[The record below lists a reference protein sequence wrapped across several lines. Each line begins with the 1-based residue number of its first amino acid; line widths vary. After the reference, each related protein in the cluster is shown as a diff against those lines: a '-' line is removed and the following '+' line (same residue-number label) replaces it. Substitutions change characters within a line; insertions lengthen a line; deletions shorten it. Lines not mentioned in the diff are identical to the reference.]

1 MPFLLRNLIAF
12 LVIWL
17 SASFSGYA
25 QVQNGTFENTSNFW
39 FITGHFPV
47 FGNSA
52 RANGGTYYAYTGTSA
67 DLSSPQQGTLYQNV
81 TIPSGLSSASLE
93 FYLWVSSDEDTS
105 GNWDVLQ
112 LQILNSAGTVMH
124 QAEAG
129 YYSNKDKAG
138 PLNSVTR
145 AYFKRTVSLNNYIG
159 QTIRIQFKST
169 VDNVKHTI
177 FRIDD
182 VALVTTQALPNLTPY
197 QPPGWSNKI
206 VISKTTGTNS
216 DDGTITSNDNVYV
229 DLAYINNGQA
239 QTQFD
244 PSASLYLDGNLVD
257 TYYATSKLQPSSYNT
272 RSDINLGKLSA
283 TNHTLEMIVDQPG
296 VITES
301 DESNSDNR
309 FLRQFTI
316 ASPPPPTVTR
326 VLATNNVDD
335 VVPAVDGQQTINVYG
350 NNYSYGGSFNVRLLW
365 TGDFRDLPSNQITQI
380 SATHF
385 QVTVNIGSN
394 PDNWKIIVTNSNGQ
408 VSADHNFTALP
419 HPVGFNLQQPT
430 FSDLSGVPTVN
441 LGWGESSYAE
451 GYEVLRDNVLIAQN
465 LPANS
470 RAYADNANLTRS
482 QAYTYKINAK
492 NRVGATLSNAGSI
505 TIPAANSPVLTITSP
520 DAGSYWPV
528 GSNISIT
535 WTLSGVTSGVTGLKL
550 SILNNG
556 VTAFGPYPLDKSAIT
571 YSWTVP
577 SNFVTSN
584 AVIKVETVGAVTSH
598 QVAFT
603 ATTLNP
609 TSPPVAVISLP
620 NYGTNYSPLPLN
632 RSIRFS
638 GAGSKGN
645 VTSYQWLFSDGGT
658 ATGAEVNHTFTHSL
672 TDGKG
677 TAKLTV
683 TSPTGSN
690 TASIQFSVKGAGN
703 NPNEA
708 KSLDPVNTATGAFL
722 LGFDVMPMAG
732 RGLPFLFQGY
742 YNSMSYRPATAD
754 LPAETPPGALGYGW
768 THSFETRI
776 EIPTPEDGVRVAMI
790 SFGDGHAEKYTM
802 ASGDTGWQA
811 EPGVWNQLTESL
823 EGRFSLLTR
832 SQLRHD
838 FDAFGKLDA
847 IVDRNGNKLD
857 IVWEDVAG
865 VRRIQKVVLPGGP
878 ADGSATRAVLFTYR
892 PATPTSLWKL
902 EDPMH
907 HFIEFTQNAAGDLV
921 SWTNERNHT
930 TRYTYDSLHQLETGI
945 DGKNQ
950 QFVRNYYNNDRRVW
964 KQEDPSLDVTL
975 FTYNFPNDTT
985 TNRLTTITRLAAPT
999 YAAGDDRNEVTV
1011 DVHDPKLRR
1020 VQQRVRLTPP
1030 PTETWLTESWAYD
1043 PVTND
1048 VISRINRRGKETKF
1062 GWSNGNLIRVE
1073 TPDGAVRTLDYG
1085 DSSNPTLPTLIT
1097 FPDSRVKE
1105 KREYDAIGNLTAVI
1119 FPYDATQP
1127 TKNKR
1132 SFTVD
1137 GYGQVKIKLDANG
1150 VSQSSEF
1157 NVWGRPY
1164 QFTDGETK
1172 VSLAEFDENGRLTAS
1187 INPLAHRVDSIF
1199 NEVGNLDRTEQADP
1213 NDPANPIVTALS
1225 YDDNEQLIQSTDP
1238 LLHHTYT
1245 HRDVHGRVWKSEDHD
1260 RNPVIH
1266 RFNAF
1271 GHAVETENA
1280 KGGITR
1286 RTFNFAG
1293 YLMSEASPA
1302 PSINVITYQRDENGN
1317 ATETLDGDGVRTTFE
1332 HDDMDRRVVTK
1343 RWRNATDFEQT
1354 RSFYNLMGQKEWDED
1369 EKGQKTFYYY
1379 DLAGNHI
1386 RTVPPQ
1392 IPGQPLV
1399 EFTFGYDDEGH
1410 QISATHTS
1418 SSGDA
1423 TRHIEYNGR
1432 YQIKRLIDENG
1443 HKEDFVHDDAG
1454 RLWKHIQEAEDG
1466 TLSIVT
1472 EFEHDSLHR
1481 LTKVTPPTGPPITFK
1496 YDKASRRV
1504 EMSDPTGTTKWT
1516 HNALNHISGIELPTG
1531 LTLGFTYD
1539 SLGATA
1545 SVTYPGNRTAS
1556 YTTDAAGRFASVKDW
1571 STRTISQTY
1580 TAGDRPLR
1588 LQFPNNVHSAFG
1600 HDSVGRLNDIVHQRG
1615 TDAPLLHLPYGFD
1628 QYGKLTTVP
1637 DVQITEPESSYPR
1650 TYGKA
1655 NELLT
1660 IAGSPVTHDHR
1671 GNVKTAKL
1679 SPSSPATDTLT
1690 WDYANRLASGSTG
1703 GAAFTNTFN
1712 GLGHRVS
1719 TTRSGVTTGFLTDD
1733 RGSMPRILAETDAAG
1748 TPTAFYLYAGN
1759 MLLARISTDGSALW
1773 YALDRQGNTV
1783 LLTDGSGSTAA
1794 IYQYDPFGVPVSASG
1809 SFAASNRFRYLG
1821 GLGLW
1826 DNGDG
1831 TLHARA
1837 RSYHP
1842 RLGRFLSRD
1851 ALYGSNQN
1859 GQSLN
1864 RYVYALNDPF
1874 GFSDPSGFAPVSS
1887 LFYLDTQIANST
1899 AMSVYGSF
1907 SRSKTTWMQRTHL
1920 ALDGLGFVDA
1930 FAIGTIADLA
1940 NSGLYALQG
1949 NYGNAGLSAFGAIP
1963 FVGNA
1968 AIVAKLGKYGDEAY
1982 QAANNA
1988 LNPNTIRFSQ
1998 DSIRAGFQNTAH
2010 GTIDDLAAGLRNGTI
2025 NPNTIE
2031 PIRLVEREGHLIS
2044 IDNRRLEAFRR
2055 AGVDVPTRM
2064 ANPTEI
2070 QEAIQQG
2077 KFSAGELGGT
2087 TIRVRGQ

>member
-1 MPFLLRNLIAF
+1 MNFILRTLAALLVLHGA
-12 LVIWL
+12 LE
-17 SASFSGYA
+17 A
-25 QVQNGTFENTSNFW
+25 QGQSISNGGFESNFSSW
-39 FITGHFPV
+39 NSGASWYIFNSSTQAHSGSRYAF
-47 FGNSA
+47 FGV
-52 RANGGTYYAYTGTSA
+52 TS
-67 DLSSPQQGTLYQNV
+67 DGSTHYPNNDDSV
-81 TIPSGLSSASLE
+81 TQFFAVPSDTASLTLRFWYRISSE
-93 FYLWVSSDEDTS
+93 DISGVSHDFLYAKVSNQS
-105 GNWDVLQ
+105 GFTLATLTTLSNTNASSSWNEAVLQ
-112 LQILNSAGTVMH
+112 LPQSYA
-124 QAEAG
+124 
-129 YYSNKDKAG
+129 S
-138 PLNSVTR
+138 
-145 AYFKRTVSLNNYIG
+145 
-159 QTIRIQFKST
+159 QTIGIRFHGTTNATLKT
-169 VDNVKHTI
+169 V

-182 VALVTTQALPNLTPY
+182 VSLAATQMLPNLTPH
-197 QPPGWSNKI
+197 QPNGWSNKI
-206 VISKTTGTNS
+206 VISKTTGTNT

-257 TYYATSKLQPSSYNT
+257 TYYATSKLQPGSYNS
-272 RSDINLGKLSA
+272 RADINLGKLSA

-301 DESNSDNR
+301 DESNPDNR

-350 NNYSYGGSFNVRLLW
+350 NNISYGGSFNVRLLW

-394 PDNWKIIVTNSNGQ
+394 PDSWKIIVTNSNGQ

-441 LGWGESSYAE
+441 LAWGESSYAE
-451 GYEVLRDNVLIAQN
+451 GYDVLRDNVLIAQN
-465 LPANS
+465 LPANT
-470 RAYADNANLTRS
+470 RAYADNVNLARS

-492 NRVGATLSNAGSI
+492 NRVGGTLSNAGSI

-520 DAGSYWPV
+520 DAGSSRPV

-535 WTLSGVTSGVTGLKL
+535 WTLSGVTSGVTGLKI

-556 VTAFGPYPLDKSAIT
+556 VTVFGPVALGKAMTNYN
-571 YSWTVP
+571 WTVP

-620 NYGTNYSPLPLN
+620 DYGANYSPLPLN

-690 TASIQFSVKGAGN
+690 TASIQFSLKGAGN

-708 KSLDPVNTATGAFL
+708 KSLDPVNTATGSFL
-722 LGFDVMPMAG
+722 LGFDVMPVAG

-742 YNSMSYRPATAD
+742 YNSMNYRPATAD
-754 LPAETPPGALGYGW
+754 LPVETPPGALGYGW

-776 EIPTPEDGVRVAMI
+776 EIPAPEDGVRVAMI

-802 ASGDTGWQA
+802 ASGDTSWQA
-811 EPGVWNQLTESL
+811 EPGVWNQLTECL

-857 IVWEDVAG
+857 IVWEYVPGVVG

-878 ADGSATRAVLFTYR
+878 ADGSQTRAVLFTYR
-892 PATPTSLWKL
+892 PATPTFLWKL

-930 TRYTYDSLHQLETGI
+930 TRYTYDPLHQLETGI

-950 QFVRNYYNNDRRVW
+950 QFVRNYYNDDRRVW

-999 YAAGDDRNEVTV
+999 YAADDGRNEITV

-1020 VQQRVRLTPP
+1020 VQQRVRLTPQ

-1048 VISRINRRGKETKF
+1048 VTSRINRRGKETKF

-1073 TPDGAVRTLDYG
+1073 TTDGAVRTLDYG
-1085 DSSNPTLPTLIT
+1085 DPNNPTLPTLIT

-1105 KREYDAIGNLTAVI
+1105 KREYDANGNLTAVI

-1137 GYGQVKIKLDANG
+1137 AYGQVKIKLDANG

-1164 QFTDGETK
+1164 QFTDGETN
-1172 VSLAEFDENGRLTAS
+1172 VSLAEFDENGRQTAS
-1187 INPLAHRVDSIF
+1187 INALTHRVDSIF

-1213 NDPANPIVTALS
+1213 NDPANPIVATMI

-1238 LLHHTYT
+1238 LIHHTYS
-1245 HRDVHGRVWKSEDHD
+1245 HRDMHGRVWKSEDHD

-1271 GHAVETENA
+1271 GQVIETENA

-1302 PSINVITYQRDENGN
+1302 PSTNIITYQRDENGN

-1354 RSFYNLMGQKEWDED
+1354 RSSYNLMGQKEWDED

-1379 DLAGNHI
+1379 DLAGNHV

-1516 HNALNHISGIELPTG
+1516 HNALNQISGIELPTG

-1545 SVTYPGNRTAS
+1545 SVTYPGDRTANYS
-1556 YTTDAAGRFASVKDW
+1556 TDAAGRFASVTDW
-1571 STRTISQTY
+1571 SSRTISQTY

-1588 LQFPNNVHSAFG
+1588 LQFPNNVHSVFG

-1615 TDAPLLHLPYGFD
+1615 TDAPLLHLPYCFD

-1679 SPSSPATDTLT
+1679 SPSSAATDTLT
-1690 WDYANRLASGSTG
+1690 WDYANRLSSGSTG

-1733 RGSMPRILAETDAAG
+1733 RGSMPRILAETDATG
-1748 TPTAFYLYAGN
+1748 SPTAFYLYAGN

-1794 IYQYDPFGVPVSASG
+1794 LYQYDPFGVPVSASG
-1809 SFAASNRFRYLG
+1809 PFAASNPFRYLG
-1821 GLGLW
+1821 GLGVW

-1831 TLHARA
+1831 TLNARA

-1851 ALYGSNQN
+1851 ALYGNNQSA
-1859 GQSLN
+1859 QSLN

-1874 GFSDPSGFAPVSS
+1874 GFSDPSGFTPVSQVIYDLADFGQLLAIHTFS
-1887 LFYLDTQIANST
+1887 SVVETYKFAGQFALHPFDTWKSVGEGLYPRIEDAYLNGVEIRLPRTNDEKAALLSAILLLRAKMP
-1899 AMSVYGSF
+1899 AL
-1907 SRSKTTWMQRTHL
+1907 TTK
-1920 ALDGLGFVDA
+1920 AAGVLDNAA
-1930 FAIGTIADLA
+1930 FAQKTFSQTFSAEGKFAGQTIDDVAEALMSGTMKTGDVPIEYIVRDGNTLILNTRSAQ
-1940 NSGLYALQG
+1940 SLQQ
-1949 NYGNAGLSAFGAIP
+1949 AGIP
-1963 FVGNA
+1963 RSQWKAVNMTGNA
-1968 AIVAKLGKYGDEAY
+1968 AAEARLTG
-1982 QAANNA
+1982 QLQRNGLDSTGF
-1988 LNPNTIRFSQ
+1988 LNPTS
-1998 DSIRAGFQNTAH
+1998 GW
-2010 GTIDDLAAGLRNGTI
+2010 
-2025 NPNTIE
+2025 
-2031 PIRLVEREGHLIS
+2031 
-2044 IDNRRLEAFRR
+2044 
-2055 AGVDVPTRM
+2055 
-2064 ANPTEI
+2064 
-2070 QEAIQQG
+2070 
-2077 KFSAGELGGT
+2077 K
-2087 TIRVRGQ
+2087 

>member
-1 MPFLLRNLIAF
+1 MTFDALRFNLFFLILWVIGIPFFASSAWGQYTSGDRIISTTATRARTDTSLTSSSASIAVNTKGTIVGGPYIGSGNTLSWFLIRWDTLSADRYTAEFDGTGTRLFGIFSPSAITLSTSQAPYWDSSPPAGPVVPLQWNQSQRAQYFEVYRNGQFYARIDNPNATSFTNNAGLSAGATYTF
-12 LVIWL
+12 LVAARRNDDAL
-17 SASFSGYA
+17 SFTQSNTLTLTMPSQPQSPPSVTTNAASGITASSA
-25 QVQNGTFENTSNFW
+25 TLNLTVNPNGAATTAYFEHGLTTSYGSTTTPGNF
-39 FITGHFPV
+39 GS
-47 FGNSA
+47 GNSSVSGNSVWSGLQPNTTYHYRAVASNSGGASYGSDVTFSTLPPPSPTVSRVVAGQSEDNHVPASSVRQWVDFYGTNFVYNSGFQA
-52 RANGGTYYAYTGTSA
+52 RLTWPAVNGLADYNTASPYFQSIDSTHFRLNILVGTSA
-67 DLSSPQQGTLYQNV
+67 SSWPEPWQV
-81 TIPSGLSSASLE
+81 
-93 FYLWVSSDEDTS
+93 
-105 GNWDVLQ
+105 
-112 LQILNSAGTVMH
+112 
-124 QAEAG
+124 
-129 YYSNKDKAG
+129 
-138 PLNSVTR
+138 
-145 AYFKRTVSLNNYIG
+145 
-159 QTIRIQFKST
+159 
-169 VDNVKHTI
+169 
-177 FRIDD
+177 
-182 VALVTTQALPNLTPY
+182 
-197 QPPGWSNKI
+197 
-206 VISKTTGTNS
+206 
-216 DDGTITSNDNVYV
+216 
-229 DLAYINNGQA
+229 
-239 QTQFD
+239 
-244 PSASLYLDGNLVD
+244 
-257 TYYATSKLQPSSYNT
+257 
-272 RSDINLGKLSA
+272 
-283 TNHTLEMIVDQPG
+283 
-296 VITES
+296 
-301 DESNSDNR
+301 
-309 FLRQFTI
+309 
-316 ASPPPPTVTR
+316 
-326 VLATNNVDD
+326 
-335 VVPAVDGQQTINVYG
+335 
-350 NNYSYGGSFNVRLLW
+350 
-365 TGDFRDLPSNQITQI
+365 
-380 SATHF
+380 
-385 QVTVNIGSN
+385 QVTS
-394 PDNWKIIVTNSNGQ
+394 SGQ
-408 VSADHNFTALP
+408 VSALQSFSVLP
-419 HPVGFNLQQPT
+419 YPEGFVLQSPT
-430 FSDLSGVPTVN
+430 TSESNGSPTVTLN
-441 LGWGESSYAE
+441 WGASSYAE
-451 GYEVLRDNVLIAQN
+451 WYIVERDGVTVSPTLSSSARSYTD
-465 LPANS
+465 NS
-470 RAYADNANLTRS
+470 SLNRNQSYSYRIKA
-482 QAYTYKINAK
+482 I
-492 NRVGATLSNAGSI
+492 NRVGSIMSNFGSV

-520 DAGSYWPV
+520 DAGSSWPV

-620 NYGTNYSPLPLN
+620 DYGANYSPLPLN

-645 VTSYQWLFSDGGT
+645 MTSYQWLFSDGGT

-683 TSPTGSN
+683 TSSTGSN
-690 TASIQFSVKGAGN
+690 TASIQFSLKGAGN

-722 LGFDVMPMAG
+722 LGFDVMPVAG

-776 EIPTPEDGVRVAMI
+776 EIPAPEDGVRVAMI

-802 ASGDTGWQA
+802 ASGETSWQA

-857 IVWEDVAG
+857 IVWEDLPGVAG

-878 ADGSATRAVLFTYR
+878 ADGSQTRAVLFTYR

-907 HFIEFTQNAAGDLV
+907 HFIEFTQDAAGNLI

-930 TRYTYDSLHQLETGI
+930 TRYTYDALHQLETGI

-950 QFVRNYYNNDRRVW
+950 QFVRNYYNEDRRVW

-1020 VQQRVRLTPP
+1020 VQQRVRMTPP

-1048 VISRINRRGKETKF
+1048 VTSRINRRGKETKF

-1097 FPDSRVKE
+1097 FPDPRVKE
-1105 KREYDAIGNLTAVI
+1105 KRQYDANGNLTAVI

-1127 TKNKR
+1127 TNNKR

-1172 VSLAEFDENGRLTAS
+1172 VSLAEFDDNGRQTAS
-1187 INPLAHRVDSIF
+1187 INPLTHRVESIF
-1199 NEVGNLDRTEQADP
+1199 NEVGNLTGTEQADP
-1213 NDPANPIVTALS
+1213 NDPANPIVTTLI

-1238 LLHHTYT
+1238 LLHHAYS
-1245 HRDVHGRVWKSEDHD
+1245 HRDMHGRVWKSEDHD

-1271 GHAVETENA
+1271 GQAIETENA

-1302 PSINVITYQRDENGN
+1302 PSTNVITYQRDENGN

-1332 HDDMDRRVVTK
+1332 HDAMDRRVVTK

-1354 RSFYNLMGQKEWDED
+1354 RSSYNLMGQKEWDED
-1369 EKGQKTFYYY
+1369 EKGQKTFCYY

-1386 RTVPPQ
+1386 RTLPPQ
-1392 IPGQPLV
+1392 IPGQPPV

-1423 TRHIEYNGR
+1423 TRYIEYNGR

-1516 HNALNHISGIELPTG
+1516 HNALNQISGIELPTG

-1556 YTTDAAGRFASVKDW
+1556 YTTDAAGRFASVTDW

-1588 LQFPNNVHSAFG
+1588 LQFPNNVHSDFG

-1690 WDYANRLASGSTG
+1690 WDYANRLSSGSTG

-1712 GLGHRVS
+1712 GLGHRIS

-1794 IYQYDPFGVPVSASG
+1794 LYQYDPFGVPVSASG
-1809 SFAASNRFRYLG
+1809 SFASSNPFRYLG
-1821 GLGLW
+1821 GLGVW

-1851 ALYGSNQN
+1851 ALYGNNQN

-1874 GFSDPSGFAPVSS
+1874 GFSDPSGYKPVSDLIYAYWNAYSEWLHNVSIEMFWYNVGVGRGFIGAAATTLEAAYAARDPYHQVVYS
-1887 LFYLDTQIANST
+1887 LESAIST
-1899 AMSVYGSF
+1899 YNAVSG
-1907 SRSKTTWMQRTHL
+1907 W
-1920 ALDGLGFVDA
+1920 VDQGYPVTSEG
-1930 FAIGTIADLA
+1930 IGTFVGGASFGALTSRMFAAKGAPHGNSRLSPNLQHRYEIVENSSGDVVKTGISGKPLNQNGTSGRA
-1940 NSGLYALQG
+1940 NGQVNRLNAAEGDGAYSARVPEINLPGRQ
-1949 NYGNAGLSAFGAIP
+1949 AGLDAEQAATTQL
-1963 FVGNA
+1963 NA
-1968 AIVAKLGKYGDEAY
+1968 AG
-1982 QAANNA
+1982 N
-1988 LNPNTIRFSQ
+1988 S
-1998 DSIRAGFQNTAH
+1998 
-2010 GTIDDLAAGLRNGTI
+2010 LR
-2025 NPNTIE
+2025 
-2031 PIRLVEREGHLIS
+2031 LQ
-2044 IDNRRLEAFRR
+2044 RR
-2055 AGVDVPTRM
+2055 PK
-2064 ANPTEI
+2064 P
-2070 QEAIQQG
+2070 
-2077 KFSAGELGGT
+2077 
-2087 TIRVRGQ
+2087 